1 MFTLRVKI
9 YRRLFFNV
17 HRRNRSQ
24 CELYSCYYCRNAYS
38 PLMGPIMGIGLTIA
52 TNDFDLL
59 KKGIKTLAIAVEI
72 SVTTS
77 SIYFSV
83 TSLYDASVELLARTY
98 PSIWDVFIVLLDGLS
113 GIAV

>member
-1 MFTLRVKI
+1 MFIAAIGL
-9 YRRLFFNV
+9 NV
-17 HRRNRSQ
+17 NSTAVIIAAM
-24 CELYSCYYCRNAYS
+24 LIP

-59 KKGIKTLAIAVEI
+59 KKGIKTLAIAIEI